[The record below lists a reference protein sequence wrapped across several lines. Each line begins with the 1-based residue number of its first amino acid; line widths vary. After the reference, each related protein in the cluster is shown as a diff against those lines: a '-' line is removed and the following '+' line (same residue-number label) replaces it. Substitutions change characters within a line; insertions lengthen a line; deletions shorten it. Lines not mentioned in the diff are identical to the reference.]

1 MNFYDSNNNGGFV
14 KSDHMCHS
22 DERSEEESPT
32 RTQKRFFTR
41 TSFRMTVFS
50 SFYESININFGKIL
64 KFLFLL
70 LLCSVFTISTYSEA
84 ATGAEKN
91 KSPETNNVNCTF
103 EQLKDN
109 NLKIGLALS
118 GGAAKGLAHIGV
130 IKALEE
136 AGIQVDFIS
145 GSSMGALIGAAYA
158 SGIPIDTLEKIAID
172 TDWKTAAKM
181 LVPGFS
187 TSGLINGKKVK
198 EFLYT
203 IYGDKKIEDLP
214 IPFAATA
221 TDIST
226 GKLYVI
232 NKGSLLEAVRAS
244 ISIPIVFTPVKHKDI
259 FLVDGGLVNPV
270 PIDVVREMGA
280 DFIIAVHVL
289 HAGLPSEKKE
299 YIEIGNSDSDREK
312 LSTLENLSRQIAE
325 YLNKGEAD
333 DTKPDEKSEPPK
345 ISQIS
350 QNTLRIAQDAIAQL
364 QIELYKPDLVIE
376 PDTRNINLYEF
387 YRGKDAIEI
396 GYKET
401 MKVLG
406 TLK

>member
-1 MNFYDSNNNGGFV
+1 MNFYHSNNN
-14 KSDHMCHS
+14 D
-22 DERSEEESPT
+22 T
-32 RTQKRFFTR
+32 
-41 TSFRMTVFS
+41 
-50 SFYESININFGKIL
+50 FYEAININLGNSL
-64 KFLFLL
+64 KYLFLL

-84 ATGAEKN
+84 AAQTEKN
-91 KSPETNNVNCTF
+91 KSSKTNNVNCTF

-109 NLKIGLALS
+109 DLKIGLALS
-118 GGAAKGLAHIGV
+118 GGAARGLAHIGV

-158 SGIPIDTLEKIAID
+158 SGIPIDTLEKVAVD
-172 TDWKTAAKM
+172 TDWKTVAK
-181 LVPGFS
+181 LLIPGFS
-187 TSGLINGKKVK
+187 TSGLIDGKRVK

-203 IYGDKKIEDLP
+203 LYGDKKIENLP
-214 IPFAATA
+214 IPYAATA
-221 TDIST
+221 ADIST

-280 DFIIAVHVL
+280 DYIIAVHVI
-289 HAGLPSEKKE
+289 HAGLPSEEKE
-299 YIEIGNSDSDREK
+299 YIEIENSDSDREK
-312 LSTLENLSRQIAE
+312 LSTLENLSRQITE
-325 YLNKGEAD
+325 YLNKAKNEAD
-333 DTKPDEKSEPPK
+333 DTKPDEKTEPPK
-345 ISQIS
+345 ITQIS
-350 QNTLRIAQDAIAQL
+350 ENSLYIAQDVIAQL

-376 PDTRNINLYEF
+376 PDTRSINLYEF

-396 GYKET
+396 GYKEA
-401 MKVLG
+401 MKVLS